1 MSLTALPPSDRSG
14 ASPDKSL
21 SLRFLPD
28 RGDLALQ
35 VYSLLEKPVILLLQG
50 IELRMQIVDNRLVG
64 WVLLG
69 CRVQTILYGSDH
81 SVVVRDLLLQG
92 HEQSLLLLQISLLLI
107 GRV

>member
-35 VYSLLEKPVILLLQG
+35 VYSLLEKPVICCFRGSSCACRSSITDWLGGFCLVAASKLFCMGVIILLLFA
-50 IELRMQIVDNRLVG
+50 ICC
-64 WVLLG
+64 
-69 CRVQTILYGSDH
+69 CRATSRACFCCR
-81 SVVVRDLLLQG
+81 SVFC
-92 HEQSLLLLQISLLLI
+92 
-107 GRV
+107 